1 MKLVL
6 HLFSTRPINHSAYYR
21 CVKKQIFDNQ
31 LVEQLLVEYKV
42 SRDFN
47 VYQRI
52 CIESLN
58 LMDSIIRSNNFY
70 KQAPF
75 HEIRNYLFTQFPRWI
90 ENWTEG
96 RKAYSYWSSCIK
108 NGCISYVSKD
118 ASVRQRH
125 LYTDVP
131 LDSVGHEDDVS
142 YCHYHLSA
150 EDTEYLKKTVHE
162 IVCRWREPVIR
173 ECLRFTVT
181 SVIQNRADRRQEIIK
196 SLVWGYSISGDT
208 AKFLLDWSLGAVRAA
223 LLDHYDSPL
232 SEGDML
238 RISEKYSFIPDMIN
252 LVGVKQVKKLMTVFA
267 GMTVRFPTLVQ
278 LRRSMAV
285 KRLCNDG
292 DLTPDGLARVSKDF
306 RITSNKLQEGFEE
319 ISSHVHAGLL
329 EDEPLFDE
337 VKEDDD
343 RGPDDKYFMKEFGG
357 EEDFHYSYSD

>member
-1 MKLVL
+1 M
-6 HLFSTRPINHSAYYR
+6 
-21 CVKKQIFDNQ
+21 KKQIFDNQ
-31 LVEQLLVEYKV
+31 LVEQLLVEYKG

-125 LYTDVP
+125 VYTDVP
-131 LDSVGHEDDVS
+131 LDSIGHEDDVS
-142 YCHYHLSA
+142 YCHYHLSN
-150 EDTEYLKKTVHE
+150 EDTEFLKNSIHE

-196 SLVWGYSISGDT
+196 SLVWGYAISSDT

-223 LLDHYDSPL
+223 LIDHYDSPL
-232 SEGDML
+232 GEGDML
-238 RISEKYSFIPDMIN
+238 RIAEKYSFIPDMIN
-252 LVGVKQVKKLMTVFA
+252 LVGLNNVKKLMTVFA
-267 GMTVRFPTLVQ
+267 GMTVRFPTTVQ

-285 KRLCNDG
+285 RRLYNDR
-292 DLTPDGLARVSKDF
+292 DLTPEGVSRVSRDF
-306 RITSNKLQEGFEE
+306 KITPNKLQDGFEE
-319 ISSHVHAGLL
+319 LSSNIHAGLL
-329 EDEPLFDE
+329 EDEPLFE
-337 VKEDDD
+337 EAKDDD
-343 RGPDDKYFMKEFGG
+343 RGPEDSYFMKEFGDK
-357 EEDFHYSYSD
+357 EEDFHYSYDD